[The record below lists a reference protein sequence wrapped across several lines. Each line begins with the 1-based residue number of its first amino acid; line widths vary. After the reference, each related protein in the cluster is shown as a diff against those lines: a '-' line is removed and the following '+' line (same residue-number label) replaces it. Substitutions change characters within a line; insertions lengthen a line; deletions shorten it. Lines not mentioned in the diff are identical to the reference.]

1 MMFASLREKFADM
14 LIKKGALS
22 LAKLHQ
28 TELCSVEVKM
38 RRPEDPIKDLIE
50 SFLKERVGHVCPL
63 TKEQEPRCTQPETD
77 GQSKTSTPPT
87 EGGASMENQF
97 TQLCVWPGCVMGD
110 NTPEDFE
117 KYLLEEMDVRVKF
130 AEEVT
135 TNGSVERHEE
145 GGRKDL
151 LFFIH
156 ADDISKFAGRR
167 LMMGIRWWE
176 DVVSYNDGAYLY
188 SEEILNKYPVTW

>member
-1 MMFASLREKFADM
+1 
-14 LIKKGALS
+14 
-22 LAKLHQ
+22 
-28 TELCSVEVKM
+28 
-38 RRPEDPIKDLIE
+38 
-50 SFLKERVGHVCPL
+50 
-63 TKEQEPRCTQPETD
+63 
-77 GQSKTSTPPT
+77 
-87 EGGASMENQF
+87 MENQF

-117 KYLLEEMDVRVKF
+117 KYLLEKMDVRVKF

-156 ADDISKFAGRR
+156 ADDIGKFAGRR

>member
-1 MMFASLREKFADM
+1 
-14 LIKKGALS
+14 
-22 LAKLHQ
+22 
-28 TELCSVEVKM
+28 M
-38 RRPEDPIKDLIE
+38 RRPEDPLEALVDSLM
-50 SFLKERVGHVCPL
+50 
-63 TKEQEPRCTQPETD
+63 PETD

-87 EGGASMENQF
+87 EGGAGMENQF
-97 TQLCVWPGCVMGD
+97 TQLCVWQGCVMGD

-117 KYLLEEMDVRVKF
+117 KYLLAEMDVRVKF

-135 TNGSVERHEE
+135 TNGSAEKHEE

-156 ADDISKFAGRR
+156 ADDISKFAVKR